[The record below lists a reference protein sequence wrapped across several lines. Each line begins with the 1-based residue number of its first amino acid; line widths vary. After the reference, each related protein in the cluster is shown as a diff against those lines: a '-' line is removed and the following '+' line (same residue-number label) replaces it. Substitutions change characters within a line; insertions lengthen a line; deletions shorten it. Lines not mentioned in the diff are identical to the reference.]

1 MMLRTDRLL
10 RNAKDG
16 CHAVPLSSLSIRCRG
31 LSAALPVP
39 GTVTW
44 RRRPMT
50 PVAPSLLVLP
60 LLAYLVVFYA
70 YPLLAMLSRS
80 VYDNGWTFGGF
91 LALAQD
97 AVFWR
102 VLGTT
107 AQVATVCTVACLL
120 LGYPVAYAMSRVR
133 TGTANLL
140 MVLVLIPF
148 WTSILVRTYAWMAL
162 LGRRGVINNAL
173 LAAGLTEQPL
183 QLMNTRFAVYLAMVH
198 VLLPFMILP
207 LYAALRKLDWRLV
220 QAAAG
225 LGAGPFG
232 IFRQVVLPLSVPGMA
247 AGCVL
252 VFTLGLGF
260 YITPVLV
267 GSGSDVMLSMLIGD
281 LVNRLDWPRASAM
294 AVLLLAMVLAVFAIL
309 ARMVP
314 LGRVLQGGR

>member
-1 MMLRTDRLL
+1 MSVALSGTLPATGRHSRPWRL
-10 RNAKDG
+10 
-16 CHAVPLSSLSIRCRG
+16 P
-31 LSAALPVP
+31 
-39 GTVTW
+39 
-44 RRRPMT
+44 
-50 PVAPSLLVLP
+50 PSLLALP
-60 LLAYLVVFYA
+60 LLAFLLIFYA
-70 YPLLAMLSRS
+70 YPLVSMLSRS
-80 VYDNGWTFGGF
+80 IYDQGWTFSGF
-91 LALAQD
+91 GALAAD

-107 AQVATVCTVACLL
+107 AQVAFVVTLACLL
-120 LGYPVAYAMSRVR
+120 LGYPVAYVMSRVR
-133 TGTANLL
+133 SGTANLL

-162 LGRRGVINNAL
+162 LGRRGIVNNAL
-173 LAAGLTEQPL
+173 IAMGIVDQPL

-207 LYAALRKLDWRLV
+207 LYAVLRGLDWRLV
-220 QAAAG
+220 QAAEG
-225 LGAGPFG
+225 LGAGPMG
-232 IFRQVVLPLSVPGMA
+232 AFRQVVLPLSLPGVA

-252 VFTLGLGF
+252 VFTLALGF

-294 AVLLLAMVLAVFAIL
+294 AVVLLVMVLGVFAVL

>member
-1 MMLRTDRLL
+1 MS
-10 RNAKDG
+10 
-16 CHAVPLSSLSIRCRG
+16 AVLP
-31 LSAALPVP
+31 AAAAPA
-39 GTVTW
+39 W
-44 RRRPMT
+44 RRRAAMPL
-50 PVAPSLLVLP
+50 PPSLLVLP
-60 LLAYLVVFYA
+60 LLAYLAVFYA
-70 YPLLAMLSRS
+70 YPLVAMLTRS
-80 VYDNGWTFGGF
+80 IYDGGWTFGGF
-91 LALAQD
+91 ASLAQD

-107 AQVATVCTVACLL
+107 AEVAVVCTLACLL
-120 LGYPVAYAMSRVR
+120 LGYPVAYAMSRAR
-133 TGTANLL
+133 GGTANLL

-162 LGRRGVINNAL
+162 LGRRGIVNNAL
-173 LAAGLTEQPL
+173 IAAGILNQPL

-207 LYAALRKLDWRLV
+207 LFAALRGLDWRLV

-232 IFRQVVLPLSVPGMA
+232 AFRQVVLPLSLPGIA

-252 VFTLGLGF
+252 VFTLALGF

-294 AVLLLAMVLAVFAIL
+294 AVLLLGLVLAVFAAL

-314 LGRVLQGGR
+314 LGRVLQGGP

>member
-1 MMLRTDRLL
+1 MS
-10 RNAKDG
+10 
-16 CHAVPLSSLSIRCRG
+16 AVLP
-31 LSAALPVP
+31 AAAAS
-39 GTVTW
+39 TW
-44 RRRPMT
+44 RRRAAMPL
-50 PVAPSLLVLP
+50 PPSLLVLP

-80 VYDNGWTFGGF
+80 IYDGGWTFGGF
-91 LALAQD
+91 ASLARD

-107 AQVATVCTVACLL
+107 AEVAAVCTLACLL
-120 LGYPVAYAMSRVR
+120 LGYPVAYAMSRAR
-133 TGTANLL
+133 GGAANLL

-162 LGRRGVINNAL
+162 LGRRGIVNNAL
-173 LAAGLTEQPL
+173 IAAGILDQPL

-207 LYAALRKLDWRLV
+207 LFAALRGLDWRLV

-232 IFRQVVLPLSVPGMA
+232 AFRQVVLPLSLPGVA

-252 VFTLGLGF
+252 VFTLALGF

-294 AVLLLAMVLAVFAIL
+294 AVLLLGLVLAVFAAL